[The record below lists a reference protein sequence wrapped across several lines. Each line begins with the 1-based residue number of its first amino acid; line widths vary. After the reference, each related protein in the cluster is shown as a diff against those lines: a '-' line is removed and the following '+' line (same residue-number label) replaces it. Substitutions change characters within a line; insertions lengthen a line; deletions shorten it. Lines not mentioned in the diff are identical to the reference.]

1 MKGNKEKCD
10 DGGEIQGLGQV
21 WKQPA
26 RKVWRSSRSF
36 VEECSHKVSSAAGP
50 KSERTVSQRPTDER
64 MERAQLVA
72 LLLPK
77 RFMICALNLFINC
90 ATRLQVQLLV
100 HTCPTWYRCA
110 YPLSP
115 RTQEP

>member
-1 MKGNKEKCD
+1 MKGKKEKCD

-36 VEECSHKVSSAAGP
+36 VDECSHKVSSAAGP
-50 KSERTVSQRPTDER
+50 KSERTVSQRPTGR
-64 MERAQLVA
+64 TNGTCTTICLA
-72 LLLPK
+72 LTKEIYDL
-77 RFMICALNLFINC
+77 CSQSFINC
-90 ATRLQVQLLV
+90 ATRRRCSCWYIPAL
-100 HTCPTWYRCA
+100 YRCA

-115 RTQEP
+115 RTKEP

>member
-64 MERAQLVA
+64 VERA
-72 LLLPK
+72 
-77 RFMICALNLFINC
+77 
-90 ATRLQVQLLV
+90 
-100 HTCPTWYRCA
+100 
-110 YPLSP
+110 
-115 RTQEP
+115 